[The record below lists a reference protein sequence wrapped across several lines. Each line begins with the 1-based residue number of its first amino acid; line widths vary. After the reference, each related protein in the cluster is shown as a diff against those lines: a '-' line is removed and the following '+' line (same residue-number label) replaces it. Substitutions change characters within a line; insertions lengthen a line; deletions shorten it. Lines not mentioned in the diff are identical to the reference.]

1 MSPVTQPM
9 RVENDCPPPP
19 AHGLLLGMNLA
30 ARFAAILHALCAAVA
45 RRGAAGAFAGEAAR
59 QGRPGS
65 AFADPH
71 ALTVLLWSRLQRAIA
86 RFARL
91 AAGAP
96 PPRPRQRSNL
106 ARPARARSAPDL
118 PRRRGW
124 LLAPVPEAT
133 AAASQLRA
141 FLAEPE
147 TRALIAAEPR
157 LGRILRPLCRTLGIL
172 LPEAP
177 QSRARRPRAP
187 ITPAAAD
194 PPTRPHRPARRG
206 AHPLRRPRAPPA
218 PA

>member
-1 MSPVTQPM
+1 
-9 RVENDCPPPP
+9 
-19 AHGLLLGMNLA
+19 MNLA
-30 ARFAAILHALCAAVA
+30 ARFAAILHALCAAIA
-45 RRGAAGAFAGEAAR
+45 RRGANGAFVRETSR
-59 QGRPGS
+59 RGS

-96 PPRPRQRSNL
+96 PPRPRKTP
-106 ARPARARSAPDL
+106 APPARARSAPDL

-172 LPEAP
+172 LPAP

-206 AHPLRRPRAPPA
+206 TNTLRRPRAPPV

>member
-1 MSPVTQPM
+1 MT
-9 RVENDCPPPP
+9 
-19 AHGLLLGMNLA
+19 LA

-45 RRGAAGAFAGEAAR
+45 RRGANGAFVRETS
-59 QGRPGS
+59 RPGS
-65 AFADPH
+65 AFTNPH

-96 PPRPRQRSNL
+96 PPRPRKTP
-106 ARPARARSAPDL
+106 APPARARSAPDL

-172 LPEAP
+172 LPAP

-187 ITPAAAD
+187 GIPAAAD
-194 PPTRPHRPARRG
+194 PPTRPHRPARTSP
-206 AHPLRRPRAPPA
+206 HPRPPRRPRTPPA

>member
-1 MSPVTQPM
+1 
-9 RVENDCPPPP
+9 
-19 AHGLLLGMNLA
+19 MNLA

-59 QGRPGS
+59 QGRRGT

-71 ALTVLLWSRLQRAIA
+71 TLTVLLWSRLQRAIA

-96 PPRPRQRSNL
+96 PPRPRPHTP
-106 ARPARARSAPDL
+106 RPARARSAPDL

-141 FLAEPE
+141 FLADPE

-172 LPEAP
+172 LPAP

-187 ITPAAAD
+187 GAPVAAD

-206 AHPLRRPRAPPA
+206 THPIRRPRAPPA

>member
-1 MSPVTQPM
+1 
-9 RVENDCPPPP
+9 
-19 AHGLLLGMNLA
+19 MNLA
-30 ARFAAILHALCAAVA
+30 ARFAAIVHALCAAVA
-45 RRGAAGAFAGEAAR
+45 RRGAAGAFAGEAVR
-59 QGRPGS
+59 LSRRGT
-65 AFADPH
+65 AFANPH

-86 RFARL
+86 RFTRL

-96 PPRPRQRSNL
+96 PPRKRKTP

-133 AAASQLRA
+133 AAASQLCA

-147 TRALIAAEPR
+147 TRALLAAEPR

-172 LPEAP
+172 LPAP

-187 ITPAAAD
+187 VTPVAAE
-194 PPTRPHRPARRG
+194 PPARPHRPARPG
-206 AHPLRRPRAPPA
+206 TYPLRRPRAPPA

>member
-1 MSPVTQPM
+1 
-9 RVENDCPPPP
+9 
-19 AHGLLLGMNLA
+19 MNLA
-30 ARFAAILHALCAAVA
+30 ARFAAILHALCAAIA
-45 RRGAAGAFAGEAAR
+45 RRGANGAFVRETSR
-59 QGRPGS
+59 RGS

-96 PPRPRQRSNL
+96 PPRPRPH
-106 ARPARARSAPDL
+106 APRPARARSAPDL

-177 QSRARRPRAP
+177 QSCPRRTRAP
-187 ITPAAAD
+187 GTPAAAD
-194 PPTRPHRPARRG
+194 PPTRPHRPARTG
-206 AHPLRRPRAPPA
+206 PHPRPPRRPRAPPA

>member
-1 MSPVTQPM
+1 
-9 RVENDCPPPP
+9 
-19 AHGLLLGMNLA
+19 MNLA
-30 ARFAAILHALCAAVA
+30 ARFAAIIQGLCAAVA
-45 RRGAAGAFAGEAAR
+45 RRGANGAFVRETSR
-59 QGRPGS
+59 RGS

-71 ALTVLLWSRLQRAIA
+71 ALTVLLWSRLQRAVA

-172 LPEAP
+172 LPAP

-187 ITPAAAD
+187 GAPVAAD

-206 AHPLRRPRAPPA
+206 THPIRRPRAPPA

>member
-1 MSPVTQPM
+1 
-9 RVENDCPPPP
+9 
-19 AHGLLLGMNLA
+19 MNLA

-45 RRGAAGAFAGEAAR
+45 RRGANGAFVRETSR
-59 QGRPGS
+59 RGS
-65 AFADPH
+65 AFTNPH
-71 ALTVLLWSRLQRAIA
+71 ALTVLLWSRLQRAVA

-96 PPRPRQRSNL
+96 PPRPRQRSNP

-187 ITPAAAD
+187 GAPVAAD
-194 PPTRPHRPARRG
+194 PPTRPHRPARPG
-206 AHPLRRPRAPPA
+206 AHPRPPRGPRAPPA

>member
-1 MSPVTQPM
+1 
-9 RVENDCPPPP
+9 
-19 AHGLLLGMNLA
+19 MNLA
-30 ARFAAILHALCAAVA
+30 ARFAAIIQGLCAAVA
-45 RRGAAGAFAGEAAR
+45 RRGANGAFVRETSR
-59 QGRPGS
+59 RGS

-96 PPRPRQRSNL
+96 PPRPRKTP

-172 LPEAP
+172 LPAP

-187 ITPAAAD
+187 GAPVAAD
-194 PPTRPHRPARRG
+194 PPTRPHRPARTG
-206 AHPLRRPRAPPA
+206 PHPRPPRRPRAPIPRRRRH
-218 PA
+218 PRVQG

>member
-1 MSPVTQPM
+1 
-9 RVENDCPPPP
+9 
-19 AHGLLLGMNLA
+19 MNLA

-45 RRGAAGAFAGEAAR
+45 RRGANGAFVGETS
-59 QGRPGS
+59 RPGS

-71 ALTVLLWSRLQRAIA
+71 AMTVLLWSRLQRAIA

-96 PPRPRQRSNL
+96 PPRPRKPP

-172 LPEAP
+172 LPAP
-177 QSRARRPRAP
+177 QSCPRRPRAP
-187 ITPAAAD
+187 GTPAAAD
-194 PPTRPHRPARRG
+194 PPTRPHRPARTG
-206 AHPLRRPRAPPA
+206 PHPRPPRRPRAPPA

>member
-1 MSPVTQPM
+1 
-9 RVENDCPPPP
+9 
-19 AHGLLLGMNLA
+19 MNLA

-45 RRGAAGAFAGEAAR
+45 RRGANGAFVGETS
-59 QGRPGS
+59 RPGS

-71 ALTVLLWSRLQRAIA
+71 AMTVLLWSRLQRAIA

-96 PPRPRQRSNL
+96 PPRQRKNP
-106 ARPARARSAPDL
+106 ARPARVRNAPDL

-187 ITPAAAD
+187 GTPVAAD
-194 PPTRPHRPARRG
+194 PPTRPHRPAQPG
-206 AHPLRRPRAPPA
+206 TYPLRRPRAPPA